1 MRKLRSVLPRI
12 TGNRI
17 SQVLLERGVNLA
29 QYLQGV
35 GGGAEVISS
44 GETGIFSILM
54 ESSDPERTLRIF
66 DVGANIGQYLQL
78 AYACLN
84 GCQFHI
90 HSFEPSSEAYAAL
103 CDNARNYS
111 NVTLN
116 NFGLGR
122 EMQEAELFYDQA
134 GSGLASLSKRRLVHC
149 GITMGLSERVRIET
163 LDFYCREHQIEYID
177 LLKLDVEGHELD
189 VLNGATRMFSKA
201 AISMVQFEFGG
212 CNIDTRTFLKDFFY
226 FFSDR
231 GMRMARITPS
241 GYLHEI
247 RSYSEVQEQ
256 FTTSNFLCYRHLRGS
271 ARS

>member
-1 MRKLRSVLPRI
+1 
-12 TGNRI
+12 
-17 SQVLLERGVNLA
+17 
-29 QYLQGV
+29 
-35 GGGAEVISS
+35 
-44 GETGIFSILM
+44 M

-84 GCQFHI
+84 GCRFHI
-90 HSFEPSSEAYAAL
+90 DSFEPSSEAYAAL

-116 NFGLGR
+116 NFDLGR

-134 GSGLASLSKRRLVHC
+134 GSGLASLSKRRLAHC

-177 LLKLDVEGHELD
+177 LLKLDVEGHELE
-189 VLNGATRMFSKA
+189 VLNGASRMFSKA

-231 GMRMARITPS
+231 GMRMARVTPS
-241 GYLHEI
+241 GYLHEM

-256 FTTSNFLCYRHLRGS
+256 FRTSNFLCYRHLRGS

>member
-17 SQVLLERGVNLA
+17 SQVLLEKGVNLA

-44 GETGIFSILM
+44 GETGIFPLLM

-84 GCQFHI
+84 GCRFHI
-90 HSFEPSSEAYAAL
+90 DSFEPSSEAYAAL

-116 NFGLGR
+116 NFDLGR

-134 GSGLASLSKRRLVHC
+134 GSGLASLSKRRLAHC

-177 LLKLDVEGHELD
+177 LLKLDVEGHELE
-189 VLNGATRMFSKA
+189 VLNGASRMFSKA

-231 GMRMARITPS
+231 GMRMARVTPS
-241 GYLHEI
+241 GYLHEM

-256 FTTSNFLCYRHLRGS
+256 FRTSNFLCYRHLRGS

>member
-35 GGGAEVISS
+35 GSGAEVISS

-212 CNIDTRTFLKDFFY
+212 CNIDTRPFLKDFFY

-256 FTTSNFLCYRHLRGS
+256 FRTSNFLCYRHLRGS

>member
-1 MRKLRSVLPRI
+1 MRKLRSVLPRV

-17 SQVLLERGVNLA
+17 SQVLLQKGVNLA
-29 QYLQGV
+29 QYLQGI

-44 GETGIFSILM
+44 GENGIFSIVM
-54 ESSDPERTLRIF
+54 ESIDPERTLNIF

-84 GCQFHI
+84 GCRFHI

-103 CDNARNYS
+103 SENARNYS

-134 GSGLASLSKRRLVHC
+134 GSGLASLTKRRLAHC
-149 GITMGLSERVRIET
+149 GITMGLSERVHIET
-163 LDFYCREHQIEYID
+163 LDFYCGDHQIEYID

-189 VLNGATRMFSKA
+189 VLNGATRMFRKD
-201 AISMVQFEFGG
+201 AIRMVQFEFGG

-226 FFSDR
+226 FFSDN
-231 GMRMARITPS
+231 GMRIARITPS
-241 GYLHEI
+241 GYLHKI
-247 RSYSEVQEQ
+247 HSYSEVQEQ
-256 FTTSNFLCYRHLRGS
+256 FCTSNFIGYRPLRGS
-271 ARS
+271 SRS